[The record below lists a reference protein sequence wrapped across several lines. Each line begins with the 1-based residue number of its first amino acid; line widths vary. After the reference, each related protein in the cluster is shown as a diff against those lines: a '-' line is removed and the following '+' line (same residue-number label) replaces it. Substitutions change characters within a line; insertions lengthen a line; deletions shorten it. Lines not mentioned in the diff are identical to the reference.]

1 MRKINLPLASSTW
14 NKSEV
19 KEAIKVLK
27 SGNLTMGKNVLLF
40 EKKLSKFFKSK
51 YCVMC
56 NSGSSANLL
65 MASVLKYHSKIK
77 LKQNAEVIVPSIAWS
92 TSYSPFHHLGFKLK
106 FVDIDLNT
114 LNYDLKLLKKAI
126 NKNTKVIL
134 AVNILGNP
142 NNFGQIKKII
152 NKNKIVLLEDNCESM
167 GAKYNKKYTGT
178 FGLIGSFSTFY
189 SHHIST
195 MEGGFLCTSDEES
208 YNLMLSLRA
217 HGWTRDLP
225 KKNIIYKFD
234 KNFQNEKWNFILPGF
249 NVRPGEIH
257 AAIGIQQL
265 KKLKKFLIIRKK
277 NALYFNNLFKNN
289 IFYIQKEIGT
299 SSWFAFVFILK
310 HHHKRKIHNLKN
322 LLKKLHIEFR
332 PIVAGNFTKKRAIK
346 YIKHNIYSE
355 CKNAEYADKYG
366 IMIANHH
373 YDIRDKLLA
382 LKNSI
387 DIELK

>member
-14 NKSEV
+14 NNSEV

-27 SGNLTMGKNVLLF
+27 SGNLTMGKNVLSF

-142 NNFGQIKKII
+142 NNFGQIK
-152 NKNKIVLLEDNCESM
+152 C
-167 GAKYNKKYTGT
+167 
-178 FGLIGSFSTFY
+178 
-189 SHHIST
+189 
-195 MEGGFLCTSDEES
+195 
-208 YNLMLSLRA
+208 
-217 HGWTRDLP
+217 
-225 KKNIIYKFD
+225 
-234 KNFQNEKWNFILPGF
+234 
-249 NVRPGEIH
+249 
-257 AAIGIQQL
+257 
-265 KKLKKFLIIRKK
+265 
-277 NALYFNNLFKNN
+277 
-289 IFYIQKEIGT
+289 
-299 SSWFAFVFILK
+299 
-310 HHHKRKIHNLKN
+310 
-322 LLKKLHIEFR
+322 
-332 PIVAGNFTKKRAIK
+332 
-346 YIKHNIYSE
+346 
-355 CKNAEYADKYG
+355 
-366 IMIANHH
+366 
-373 YDIRDKLLA
+373 
-382 LKNSI
+382 
-387 DIELK
+387 